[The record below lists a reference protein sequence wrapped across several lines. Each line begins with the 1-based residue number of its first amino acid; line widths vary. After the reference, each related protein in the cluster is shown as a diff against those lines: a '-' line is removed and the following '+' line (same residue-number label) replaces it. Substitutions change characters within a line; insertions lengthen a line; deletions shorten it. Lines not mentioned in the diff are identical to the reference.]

1 MRNSCVEISVY
12 GERTYRI
19 FLDIIKQE
27 LDLMNVVDINAIQA
41 FVLMNIGENIVTMGE
56 VLSRGYYI
64 GSNASYNLK
73 KMIANGYIQQ
83 TQSDYDKRTSFLK
96 LTEKGISLCEKL
108 DRSINSHSKSLENN
122 FKDKFGLDDG
132 VGFLKGVETF
142 WKDVLM
148 SRI

>member
-108 DRSINSHSKSLENN
+108 DRAINSHSKSLENN